1 MSGAVLATSAAS
13 IAAPPGWSR
22 ADHYSDPS
30 PHHAPDIKRYPALV
44 LPGARRPRC
53 HGRGAHRGPPTR
65 FHAHRLL
72 RACQIRDVTEP
83 CAREAAR
90 LRTATGQAAA
100 ISAADAI
107 VAAYAS
113 TTPAPV
119 MLTSDPGDLATLTQ
133 HATRP
138 IIIAPV

>member
-1 MSGAVLATSAAS
+1 MTLILDAGGISALAAQRARLIELHRRGLWPAQVPAVVLAEALT
-13 IAAPPGWSR
+13 G
-22 ADHYSDPS
+22 DH
-30 PHHAPDIKRYPALV
+30 
-44 LPGARRPRC
+44 RRD
-53 HGRGAHRGPPTR
+53 
-65 FHAHRLL
+65 FHANRLL

-100 ISAADAI
+100 ISATDAI

-113 TTPAPV
+113 TTSDPAV
-119 MLTSDPGDLATLTQ
+119 LTSDPGDLGALAQ
-133 HATRP
+133 HATHP